1 MKHRSV
7 FLVSKLH
14 LALLLAL
21 LALSSCGGGSSDGR
35 INLDITDSPTDDA
48 SSVVVEFTGIRAQ
61 PAGGGAMVSYDFR
74 QPVQLDLAQL
84 QNGVSAS
91 LIQNLALPSGH
102 YQWLELEVSAT
113 PGAQDSSVTL
123 NSGGV
128 HGLVLTATGS
138 AGLRIGGGFDVQ
150 ADEGSSF
157 IIDFDARR
165 SVLPPAPASTDYRL
179 QPVLRML
186 DERAAGN
193 IVGSVPGNLAA
204 AAGCVPV
211 VYVYAGT
218 VASPADLDTADPA
231 SSQPV
236 TEAPV
241 KLETTFG
248 AYRFTAAYLPAGT
261 YTLAFTCDAGLDD
274 PTQADNITFSPIG
287 SAVAEAGATTLTAL
301 Q

>member
-7 FLVSKLH
+7 FLVPKLH
-14 LALLLAL
+14 SALLLAL

-61 PAGGGAMVSYDFR
+61 PAGGAVVSYDFR
-74 QPVQLDLAQL
+74 QPEQLDLAQL
-84 QNGVSAS
+84 QNGIRAS
-91 LIQNLALPSGH
+91 LVQNLALPSGH

-138 AGLRIGGGFDVQ
+138 AGLRISGGFDVQ
-150 ADEGSSF
+150 ANEGSSF

-218 VASPADLDTADPA
+218 VGNPVDLDTADPA
-231 SSQPV
+231 PSQPV

-241 KLETTFG
+241 KLETAFG

-261 YTLAFTCDAGLDD
+261 YTLAFTCGAGLDD
-274 PTQADNITFSPIG
+274 PTQADTITFSPIG
-287 SAVAEAGATTLTAL
+287 SVVAEAGATTLTAL